1 MGEQMCRLYSMA
13 NSMFVQYGTSLP
25 RSLTWF
31 CLLLLTTS
39 ASNGQRIEPGCREL
53 VDIDVG
59 LAACAK
65 TSMRGAACM
74 LVEVSAETDELGLG
88 GCYVPTGTSDHLR
101 PLYRRYDD
109 GGPSEERYLYAAA
122 RVLLMYAVLASA
134 WPVS

>member
-1 MGEQMCRLYSMA
+1 MGEQMCR
-13 NSMFVQYGTSLP
+13 FKYGTSLP

-65 TSMRGAACM
+65 TSMRGAACK
-74 LVEVSAETDELGLG
+74 
-88 GCYVPTGTSDHLR
+88 
-101 PLYRRYDD
+101 
-109 GGPSEERYLYAAA
+109 AAIA
-122 RVLLMYAVLASA
+122 LKAPAKAATVTA
-134 WPVS
+134 